1 MLNELKLANAIISGD
16 EKKIKELIQDEM
28 IDLNFRD
35 NFGISALDLAIDKKN
50 IKIVDHLLAN
60 GADFRKITND
70 KYWQLQ
76 ILRGSEV
83 DISLTSIKEKKKSGC
98 VIS

>member
-16 EKKIKELIQDEM
+16 ERKIKELIQNEI

-35 NFGISALDLAIDKKN
+35 NLGISALDLAIDKKN
-50 IKIVDHLLAN
+50 IKIIDYLLAN

-76 ILRGSEV
+76 ILRGGEL